1 MREKE
6 EGSRER
12 EEKKEG
18 KKKRV
23 ETQGQEG
30 QAPRYGKPV
39 D

>member
-6 EGSRER
+6 EGRR
-12 EEKKEG
+12 KEKKDG